1 MNNSQIKS
9 ILLELLEQNKLIFS
23 KLDNIDSRLDN
34 IDSRLD
40 KNDSKLLNFEKVQKN
55 LVRGVEN
62 IENYIK
68 KESTYYEYKVTN
80 WLLSY
85 LKNIYKEYIYYIPS
99 ELEVPRDLIT
109 INSNNKKSTITDI
122 DGVIIGTNNKF
133 HDKKISHIKNANL
146 LTPENMKES
155 YNYNIYIIECKHSID
170 IKKIKNKIKQILK
183 FKNIINDLSSPYN
196 IRKFST
202 GQIYL
207 YFSAPFIEEHVLN
220 FINQEQY
227 LDEKYW
233 KFNHKNIITPHDIL
247 FLKDN
252 IKFIVTC
259 NNDFDFDYIM

>member
-23 KLDNIDSRLDN
+23 KLNN
-34 IDSRLD
+34 
-40 KNDSKLLNFEKVQKN
+40 NDSKLSNFEKVQKN

-109 INSNNKKSTITDI
+109 VNSNNKKSTITDI

-155 YNYNIYIIECKHSID
+155 YNYNIYII
-170 IKKIKNKIKQILK
+170 
-183 FKNIINDLSSPYN
+183 
-196 IRKFST
+196 
-202 GQIYL
+202 
-207 YFSAPFIEEHVLN
+207 
-220 FINQEQY
+220 
-227 LDEKYW
+227 
-233 KFNHKNIITPHDIL
+233 
-247 FLKDN
+247 
-252 IKFIVTC
+252 
-259 NNDFDFDYIM
+259 